1 MAIGLLPSGPWG
13 SFQVGHADLQRRRS
27 LFLVTDFVVA
37 DTVGHSYAAASRTAL
52 TMADELPPQRK
63 RPHDD
68 GSAAPSAPS
77 HVWPLVAKAKAALT
91 TSKAAASASGSAESA
106 SIAESKPTAVAVV
119 ERSSSEESE
128 DPCPDVFVRDW
139 SGSYRDASG
148 QRWQLASI
156 VFDRGA
162 NMVHERWQREP
173 PPIQPVNAT
182 DRQE

>member
-1 MAIGLLPSGPWG
+1 MAIGGEG
-13 SFQVGHADLQRRRS
+13 EGGFGFD
-27 LFLVTDFVVA
+27 DFE
-37 DTVGHSYAAASRTAL
+37 GF
-52 TMADELPPQRK
+52 
-63 RPHDD
+63 
-68 GSAAPSAPS
+68 GGFGI
-77 HVWPLVAKAKAALT
+77 
-91 TSKAAASASGSAESA
+91 GSAESA
-106 SIAESKPTAVAVV
+106 SIAASMPTAVAAV

-128 DPCPDVFVRDW
+128 DPCPDVFFRDW

-148 QRWQLASI
+148 QRWQLASM